1 MSTNLSPLSNMNCDV
16 AVIGGGPGG
25 AALAT
30 FLARAGHRCTIFEQA
45 KFPRYHIGESLI
57 PHTHGIFERLGL
69 LPQLRASCF
78 PVKHSVRFV
87 SHNGKESVPFYFSET
102 IHGERARTWQVE
114 RSQFDCM
121 MLDHARANGVEIHEQ
136 ISIDKVIFEN
146 AQAAGLQVVSGDGS
160 RADVSAKVVVDASG
174 RACVIGRQLGLRSPL
189 PELRKAS
196 VWGYFRGGKR
206 LPGIDA
212 GETTMFLIP
221 GGGWFWYIPLPDD
234 IVSVGIVADPE
245 YVFLLSDDM
254 EDAFT
259 REVALCA
266 PLADRLSAAERVGP
280 VRGSRHL
287 AYLNRQTCGDGWV
300 MIGDA
305 RAFLD
310 PIYSSGLYL
319 ALGSAELAAQCIDDA
334 LKNDDVSAARLGR
347 FEPALWKGVDVVR
360 RLIHAFYDPAFS
372 FPKFAERF
380 PEHRAALIDCLVG
393 DVIKDMSAFT
403 AALAQMTPPPPAVGL
418 QHREIVRTDPGRR
431 AERLRASKS
440 MIIGPKQ
447 ESPGAGF
454 KTNLH
459 WEKTTDLKSL

>member
-1 MSTNLSPLSNMNCDV
+1 MKSNPLNHPSPNYDV

-30 FLARAGHRCTIFEQA
+30 FLVRAGHRCGIFEQA
-45 KFPRYHIGESLI
+45 RFPRYHIGESLI
-57 PHTHGIFERLGL
+57 PHTHGIFDRLGL
-69 LPQLRASCF
+69 LPQLRASAF

-87 SHNGKESVPFYFSET
+87 AASGKESTPFYFSET
-102 IHGERARTWQVE
+102 IPGERARTWQVE
-114 RSQFDCM
+114 RSQFDNL
-121 MLDHARANGVEIHEQ
+121 MLDHARANGVGVHEQ
-136 ISIDKVIFEN
+136 TSVERVLFKEGRAVGVQVIPAN
-146 AQAAGLQVVSGDGS
+146 GS
-160 RADVSAKVVVDASG
+160 PAEVRAHVVVDASG
-174 RACVIGRQLGLRSPL
+174 RACVIGRQLGLRSEL

-234 IVSVGIVADPE
+234 IVSVGLVADPE
-245 YVFLLSDDM
+245 YVFSQSDDM
-254 EDAFT
+254 GAAFT

-266 PLADRLSAAERVGP
+266 PLADRLSTATPVGL
-280 VRGSRHL
+280 VRGTRHL
-287 AYLNRQTCGDGWV
+287 AYLNQQTCGDGWV

-319 ALGSAELAAQCIDDA
+319 ALGSAELAAQCIDEA
-334 LKNDDVSAARLGR
+334 LKRGDVSAARLGR

-372 FPKFAERF
+372 FSKFVERF
-380 PEHRAALIDCLVG
+380 PEQRAALIDCLIG
-393 DVIKDMSAFT
+393 DVVKDLSAFT
-403 AALAQMTPPPPAVGL
+403 GALAQMTPPPPPLGAYLSKTPMPTAV
-418 QHREIVRTDPGRR
+418 
-431 AERLRASKS
+431 S
-440 MIIGPKQ
+440 
-447 ESPGAGF
+447 SPCDCTA
-454 KTNLH
+454 TNA
-459 WEKTTDLKSL
+459 

>member
-1 MSTNLSPLSNMNCDV
+1 MSTNSSPFSNANYDV

-30 FLARAGHRCTIFEQA
+30 FLARNGHRCVIFEQA

-57 PHTHGIFERLGL
+57 PHTYGIFERLGL
-69 LPQLRASCF
+69 LPQLRASAF

-87 SHNGKESVPFYFSET
+87 SAGGKEAVPFYFSET
-102 IHGERARTWQVE
+102 IPGERARTWQVE

-121 MLDHARANGVEIHEQ
+121 MLDHARAQGVEVHEQ
-136 ISIDKVIFEN
+136 VGTDKVLFEN
-146 AQAAGLQVVSGDGS
+146 GRAIGVQVAFADGS
-160 RADVSAKVVVDASG
+160 RADVLSKVVVDASG
-174 RACVIGRQLGLRSPL
+174 RACVIGRQLNLREPL

-245 YVFLLSDDM
+245 YVFSESDDM
-254 EDAFT
+254 EAAFT
-259 REVALCA
+259 REVRLCA
-266 PLADRLSAAERVGP
+266 PLAERLRDARRVGP

-319 ALGSAELAAQCIDDA
+319 ALGSAELAAQCIDDG
-334 LKNDDVSAARLGR
+334 LKNDDLSAARLGR
-347 FEPALWKGVDVVR
+347 FEPGLWKGVDVVR
-360 RLIHAFYDPAFS
+360 RLIHAFYDPNFS
-372 FPKFAERF
+372 FPKFAARF

-393 DVIKDMSAFT
+393 DVIKDLSAFT
-403 AALAQMTPPPPAVGL
+403 DALAEMTPPPPPLGSNL
-418 QHREIVRTDPGRR
+418 PQIVRTDVGECVGT
-431 AERLRASKS
+431 ERILCA
-440 MIIGPKQ
+440 
-447 ESPGAGF
+447 GA
-454 KTNLH
+454 
-459 WEKTTDLKSL
+459 DI

>member
-1 MSTNLSPLSNMNCDV
+1 MNTNPSSRSITNYDV

-30 FLARAGHRCTIFEQA
+30 FLARAGHRCVIFEQS

-57 PHTHGIFERLGL
+57 PHTHGIFDRLGL
-69 LPQLRASCF
+69 LPQLRASAF

-87 SHNGKESVPFYFSET
+87 SHGGKESVPFYFSET
-102 IHGERARTWQVE
+102 IPGERARTWQVE
-114 RSQFDCM
+114 RSQFDTM
-121 MLDHARANGVEIHEQ
+121 MLDHARANGVEVHEQ
-136 ISIDKVIFEN
+136 TSIDKVLFE
-146 AQAAGLQVVSGDGS
+146 DS
-160 RADVSAKVVVDASG
+160 RAVGVQIVSADGARSEVRAKVVVDASG
-174 RACVIGRQLGLRSPL
+174 RACIIGRQLGLRSPL

-196 VWGYFRGGKR
+196 AWGYFRGGKR

-234 IVSVGIVADPE
+234 MVSVGIVADPE
-245 YVFLLSDDM
+245 YVFSESEDM
-254 EDAFT
+254 EAAFT

-266 PLADRLSAAERVGP
+266 PLADRLSAATRVGP

-334 LKNDDVSAARLGR
+334 LKNKDVSSARLGA

-360 RLIHAFYDPAFS
+360 RLIHAFYDPNFS
-372 FPKFAERF
+372 FPKLAQRF
-380 PEHRAALIDCLVG
+380 PEHRAALIDCLIG

-403 AALAQMTPPPPAVGL
+403 AALAQMTPPPPPLGSNFPNPSEPEL
-418 QHREIVRTDPGRR
+418 
-431 AERLRASKS
+431 ASV
-440 MIIGPKQ
+440 
-447 ESPGAGF
+447 
-454 KTNLH
+454 
-459 WEKTTDLKSL
+459 

>member
-1 MSTNLSPLSNMNCDV
+1 MNTHSSSSQAPNNYDV
-16 AVIGGGPGG
+16 AIIGGGPGG

-30 FLARAGHRCTIFEQA
+30 FLAREGHRCVVFEQS

-57 PHTHGIFERLGL
+57 PHTHGIFDRLGF
-69 LPQLRASCF
+69 LPQLRESAF

-87 SHNGKESVPFYFSET
+87 SASGNESVPFYFSET
-102 IHGERARTWQVE
+102 IAGERARTWQVD
-114 RSQFDCM
+114 RSQFDHM
-121 MLDHARANGVEIHEQ
+121 MLDHARANGVEVYEQ
-136 ISIDKVIFEN
+136 SAVEKVIFEEGRAVGVQLTPEETG
-146 AQAAGLQVVSGDGS
+146 AQTEV
-160 RADVSAKVVVDASG
+160 RAKVVVDASG
-174 RACVIGRQLGLRSPL
+174 RACLIGRQLDLRSPL

-196 VWGYFRGGKR
+196 AWAYFRGGKR

-221 GGGWFWYIPLPDD
+221 DGGWFWYIPLPDD

-245 YVFLLSDDM
+245 YLFSQSDGA
-254 EDAFT
+254 EAAFT
-259 REVALCA
+259 REVARCA
-266 PLADRLSAAERVGP
+266 PLADRLTAAQRVGP
-280 VRGSRHL
+280 VRGAGHL

-334 LKNDDVSAARLGR
+334 LKNNDVSAARLGR
-347 FEPALWKGVDVVR
+347 FEPTLLKGVDVIR
-360 RLIHAFYDPAFS
+360 RLIHAFYDPDFS
-372 FPKFAERF
+372 FSKFAERF

-403 AALAQMTPPPPAVGL
+403 AALAQMTPPPPPLGSNIPEL
-418 QHREIVRTDPGRR
+418 
-431 AERLRASKS
+431 AERK
-440 MIIGPKQ
+440 P
-447 ESPGAGF
+447 
-454 KTNLH
+454 
-459 WEKTTDLKSL
+459 TTTGISGE

>member
-1 MSTNLSPLSNMNCDV
+1 MSNHPHNTNGSYDV
-16 AVIGGGPGG
+16 TVIGGGPAG

-30 FLARAGHRCTIFEQA
+30 FLARAGHRCVVFEQS

-57 PHTHGIFERLGL
+57 PHTYGIFDRLGL
-69 LPQLRASCF
+69 LPQLRASNF

-87 SHNGKESVPFYFSET
+87 SPNGKESVPFYFSET
-102 IHGERARTWQVE
+102 IPGERARTWQVE

-121 MLDHARANGVEIHEQ
+121 MLDHARANGVEVREQ
-136 ISIDKVIFEN
+136 VGIDKVLFEN
-146 AQAAGLQVVSGDGS
+146 QRAVGVQIVSTNGS
-160 RADVSAKVVVDASG
+160 RSTVHSKVVVDASG
-174 RACVIGRQLGLRSPL
+174 RSCVIGQQLGLRSPL

-234 IVSVGIVADPE
+234 VVSVGLVADPE
-245 YVFLLSDDM
+245 YVFSESDDM
-254 EDAFT
+254 EQAFT
-259 REVALCA
+259 RAVCRCE
-266 PLADRLSAAERVGP
+266 PLADRLSAAQRFGP

-319 ALGSAELAAQCIDDA
+319 ALGSAELAAGCIDSA
-334 LKNDDVSAARLGR
+334 LKSGDLSAARLGQ

-360 RLIHAFYDPAFS
+360 RLIHAFYDPNFS
-372 FPKFAERF
+372 FPKFAARF

-393 DVIKDMSAFT
+393 DVIKDLTAFT
-403 AALAQMTPPPPAVGL
+403 TALAQMTPPPPPLGST
-418 QHREIVRTDPGRR
+418 I
-431 AERLRASKS
+431 
-440 MIIGPKQ
+440 
-447 ESPGAGF
+447 
-454 KTNLH
+454 
-459 WEKTTDLKSL
+459 EKAPVYIS